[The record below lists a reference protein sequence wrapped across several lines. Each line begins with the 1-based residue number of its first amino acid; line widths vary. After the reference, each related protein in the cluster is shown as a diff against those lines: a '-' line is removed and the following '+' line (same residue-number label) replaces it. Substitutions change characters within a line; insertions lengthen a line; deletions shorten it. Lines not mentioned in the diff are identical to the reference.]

1 MMPPAEHIGGKV
13 QMADVREE
21 NFKTGNYR
29 CTNHEFPA
37 PSHIFV
43 KIHKNARTTL
53 KAVIQFFANIF
64 GLEFFI

>member
-1 MMPPAEHIGGKV
+1 MSSSTREHRMPPAEHIGGKV

-37 PSHIFV
+37 P
-43 KIHKNARTTL
+43 L
-53 KAVIQFFANIF
+53 KTYNLKFFF
-64 GLEFFI
+64 